1 MMVKFDPSWLPP
13 FPNIDFEQELWE
25 VGLERVCGLDEAGR
39 GALAGPV
46 TAAALILPPD
56 PKIVAATLFD
66 VKWRP
71 IRPNELEMISP
82 YITGM

>member
-13 FPNIDFEQELWE
+13 VPNIDFEQELWE
-25 VGLERVCGLDEAGR
+25 VGLERVCGFDEAGR

-56 PKIVAATLFD
+56 PKIVARL
-66 VKWRP
+66 KGS
-71 IRPNELEMISP
+71 MISKTLSAAEKSALGP
-82 YITGM
+82 